1 MEKIKNRL
9 LCVIEKLIEESFNL
23 LIKLLLPSY
32 IIDHFELKI
41 IDKQDEILHLNLE
54 GKNNVP
60 SEYSKDLLQSKG
72 FELKLPYC
80 F

>member
-41 IDKQDEILHLNLE
+41 IDKQDEILHLNL
-54 GKNNVP
+54 
-60 SEYSKDLLQSKG
+60 
-72 FELKLPYC
+72 
-80 F
+80 